1 MAVVTMKELLEAGVH
16 FGHQT
21 SRWHPKMEKYIYAGK
36 NGIHIIDLQQ
46 TIELLAKACEFAKEV
61 VLSGKDILFVGT
73 KKQAQEVIKEA
84 AERCGMPYVVERW
97 MGGTLTNF
105 SVIMSGVKRLERLER
120 MEAEGQFEKM
130 PKREAK
136 MLQKQLEKMRKNLT
150 GIRNMKE
157 LPGAVFLVDIRK
169 EETALREAKRL
180 DIPVIALVDTN
191 CDPTPIDYPIPGNDD
206 AIRSIKLITDKLAD
220 AIIEAKELKEQGAIV
235 VEGRVEEVEETEGE
249 RRELLER
256 VLHDE
261 EEFRRIELMEEEMD
275 R

>member
-46 TIELLAKACEFAKEV
+46 TIELLEKACQFAKEV

-73 KKQAQEVIKEA
+73 KKQAQEAIKEA

-105 SVIMSGVKRLERLER
+105 ITIMSGVKRLEELER
-120 MEAEGQFEKM
+120 MEKAGEFDLL

-136 MLQKQLEKMRKNLT
+136 MLRKQLEKARKNLG

-157 LPGAVFLVDIRK
+157 LPGAVYIVDLRK

-191 CDPTPIDYPIPGNDD
+191 CDPTPVDYPIPGNDD
-206 AIRSIKLITDKLAD
+206 AIRSIKLITDKLAE
-220 AIIEAKELKEQGAIV
+220 AILEAKELKEQGV
-235 VEGRVEEVEETEGE
+235 LVTETRDKGVEETEGE
-249 RRELLER
+249 RRALLER
-256 VLHDE
+256 VLE
-261 EEFRRIELMEEEMD
+261 EGDFSKEELMEED
-275 R
+275 LR

>member
-1 MAVVTMKELLEAGVH
+1 MKELLEAGVH

-21 SRWHPKMEKYIYAGK
+21 SKWHPKMEKYIYAGK

-46 TIELLAKACEFAKEV
+46 TIELLEKACEFAKEV

-73 KKQAQEVIKEA
+73 KKQAQEVIREA

-105 SVIMSGVKRLERLER
+105 SVIMSGVRRLEQLEK
-120 MEAEGQFEKM
+120 MEAEGQFETL

-136 MLQKQLEKMRKNLT
+136 ILRKKLEKYRKNLS

-169 EETALREAKRL
+169 EETPLREAKRL

-191 CDPTPIDYPIPGNDD
+191 CDPTLVDYPIPGNDD
-206 AIRSIKLITDKLAD
+206 AIRSIKLIADKLAN
-220 AIIEAKELKEQGAIV
+220 AISEAKELRDQGVMVI
-235 VEGRVEEVEETEGE
+235 EEKPEEVEETEGE
-249 RRELLER
+249 RREMLER
-256 VLHDE
+256 VLRDE
-261 EEFRRIELMEEEMD
+261 EDFRRMELMEEEID